1 MLELLLLFAFCVV
14 LALGSLAAGAGI
26 LVTAEAVGVEQIFLL
41 IVCLLLGV
49 IFLGFGAWM
58 AHFTQLR
65 ELWKAKPAGTPS
77 PSAQA
82 TSGNVPKEEAAREK
96 TGQSAS

>member
-14 LALGSLAAGAGI
+14 LALGSLAAGAWV

-41 IVCLLLGV
+41 IVCMLLGV
-49 IFLGFGAWM
+49 TFLGFGAWM
-58 AHFTQLR
+58 ARSTQLR
-65 ELWKAKPAGTPS
+65 ELWKATPAQTPS
-77 PSAQA
+77 PSAQT
-82 TSGNVPKEEAAREK
+82 TSGNIPKEEAAREK